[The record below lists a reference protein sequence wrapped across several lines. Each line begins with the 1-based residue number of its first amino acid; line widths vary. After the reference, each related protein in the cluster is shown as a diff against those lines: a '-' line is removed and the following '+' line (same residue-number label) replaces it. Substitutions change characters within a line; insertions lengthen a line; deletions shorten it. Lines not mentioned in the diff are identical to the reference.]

1 MYLGI
6 VNVNNFP
13 YIKGNP
19 LRNLPLD
26 IYFNQIPKSIS
37 IQSLNLYLNQIHK
50 SISIQLVYI
59 NMLLSDF

>member
-6 VNVNNFP
+6 VNVNNFS
-13 YIKGNP
+13 YIK

-37 IQSLNLYLNQIHK
+37 IQ
-50 SISIQLVYI
+50 LVYI

>member
-13 YIKGNP
+13 YIK

-37 IQSLNLYLNQIHK
+37 IHSLNLYLNQIHK
-50 SISIQLVYI
+50 SISIHLVYI